1 MLILCVEPSIPGQP
15 HIPSTAYC
23 LLYKCFTLKLTVKQI
38 HSMLN
43 SKKSPFVRALGFLY
57 LRYACES
64 DTIWD
69 WFEAYLDDPE
79 EFAPGLDKVK
89 M

>member
-1 MLILCVEPSIPGQP
+1 MFLEPSIPGQP

-23 LLYKCFTLKLTVKQI
+23 LLLKCFTLKLTLNQM

-43 SKKSPFVRALGFLY
+43 SKKSLFIRALGFLY
-57 LRYACES
+57 LRYVCES
-64 DTIWD
+64 EHLWE
-69 WFEAYLDDPE
+69 WFEPYLEDKE
-79 EFAPGLDKVK
+79 EFVPGYDKLK